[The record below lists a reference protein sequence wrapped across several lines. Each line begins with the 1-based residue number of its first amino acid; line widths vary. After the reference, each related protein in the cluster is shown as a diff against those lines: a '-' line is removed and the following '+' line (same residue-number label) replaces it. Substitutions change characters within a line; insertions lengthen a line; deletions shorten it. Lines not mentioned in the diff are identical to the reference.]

1 MSDNIIAI
9 IIISHLFLFQS
20 MFFVK
25 NIMLSKKL
33 KGTVR
38 GKNKEASI
46 SIILFTVTIIIAITS
61 VLSEYLNGLFIPIP
75 LFAND
80 YLIFIGMFLLF
91 LNLLISFLALVQM
104 RDSWR
109 VGIKENDKTDLIIS
123 GVFTITRNPYFL
135 SYILLFLAYIILVA
149 NVLIVISSLLA
160 FISIHKMI
168 IKEEKYLEALH
179 GAKYLDYK
187 NNVPRYLLI

>member
-9 IIISHLFLFQS
+9 IVISHLFLFES

-25 NIMLSKKL
+25 NVMLSKKL

-38 GKNKEASI
+38 GKNKEATI
-46 SIILFTVTIIIAITS
+46 SIKLFTVTIVIAITS
-61 VLSEYLNGLFIPIP
+61 VLSKYLNELFIPIP
-75 LFAND
+75 FLTND
-80 YLIFIGMFLLF
+80 YLLFIGMFLLS
-91 LNLLISFLALVQM
+91 LNLVISFLALVQM

-109 VGIKENDKTDLIIS
+109 VGIKENDKTDLINS
-123 GVFTITRNPYFL
+123 GIFKVTRNPYFL
-135 SYILLFLAYIILVA
+135 SYIILFLAYIFLVA
-149 NVLIVISSLLA
+149 NVLIIISSILS

-168 IKEEKYLEALH
+168 LKEEKYLEALH
-179 GAKYLDYK
+179 GVKYLDYK

>member
-1 MSDNIIAI
+1 
-9 IIISHLFLFQS
+9 
-20 MFFVK
+20 
-25 NIMLSKKL
+25 MLSKKL
-33 KGTVR
+33 NVSIR

-61 VLSEYLNGLFIPIP
+61 ILSEYLNELFIPIP
-75 LFAND
+75 VLAND
-80 YLIFIGMFLLF
+80 YFIFIGMFLLF

-109 VGIKENDKTDLIIS
+109 VGIKENDKTDLIDS
-123 GVFTITRNPYFL
+123 GIFKITRNPYFL
-135 SYILLFLAYIILVA
+135 SYIFLFLAYILLVA
-149 NVLIVISSLLA
+149 NVLIIISSLIA

-168 IKEEKYLEALH
+168 MKEEKFLEAFH

-187 NNVPRYLLI
+187 KNVPRYLLI